1 MNKHKGLAI
10 LAATAIIISAC
21 TTALPASNTNDDSS
35 DDLANV
41 NTNESTELEFTGV
54 IEEIAE
60 STITVNG
67 QQISVSEDILATLG
81 LLVGDTVKVEVETDD
96 DGNVTAVK
104 VEIISL
110 GNDNTNDDNGNI
122 NDDSMNENENENE
135 NDNTNS
141 SSSNSNTNANSN
153 DDSWDDNGGDD
164 DDDDGDDD

>member
-1 MNKHKGLAI
+1 MNKHKGLVI
-10 LAATAIIISAC
+10 LAVTAIIISAC
-21 TTALPASNTNDDSS
+21 TTALPASNTNDDSA
-35 DDLANV
+35 DDLANI

-54 IEEIAE
+54 LEEIGD

-67 QQISVSEDILATLG
+67 QQISVSEDVLATLG
-81 LLVGDTVKVEVETDD
+81 LLVGDTIKVEVESDD

-104 VEIISL
+104 IEIISL
-110 GNDNTNDDNGNI
+110 GNENTNDDNGNI
-122 NDDSMNENENENE
+122 NDDSMNENE